1 MKPLNVFAGLQ
12 IGSHQASRRLLQ
24 SSPSPPKLIPSLEP
38 PSAPSPQQPDAA
50 PARQR
55 RVKKDVEIAV
65 AVTIGLILLV
75 GGVFCLL
82 AVVCRCVG
90 SKMVIWVRLGIQKS
104 MSSKPDGIQR
114 VLGLNVRAMIAAPVC
129 DKLG

>member
-1 MKPLNVFAGLQ
+1 M
-12 IGSHQASRRLLQ
+12 GSHQASRRLLQ
-24 SSPSPPKLIPSLEP
+24 SGPSPPRLLPSLEP

-75 GGVFCLL
+75 GGVFCVL
-82 AVVCRCVG
+82 AVVCRRDKLPAFIRKLLPHKTSARPSEYSKYQDTQEQCLPNNLSGVG
-90 SKMVIWVRLGIQKS
+90 RG
-104 MSSKPDGIQR
+104 
-114 VLGLNVRAMIAAPVC
+114 AAPT
-129 DKLG
+129 